1 MNLLKHSLKRNFSF
15 SVYKMA
21 DAFVIPTL
29 SCSSRSVLHCEH
41 ALAPKFNLS
50 NVFKYSR
57 KPVKIVEEGE
67 EGQKQA
73 ERTLMNKI
81 TLDVSPN
88 YDEFLNYIRKASQVG
103 MTYINVTSDDYF
115 VLAKIIE
122 QDKKF
127 PNIVVTV
134 ENPKL
139 TEEQLNEIYESINHP
154 MYIGMNMKNAQNF
167 LETDTETSLR
177 RYLKE
182 MFKFSSQI
190 KMVEIDFPVLK
201 RLCDNMDPNKEKP
214 TKKHATL
221 KTLVDFMLLSEFKG
235 FLDVTLSDKTHNHSP
250 EAEGEL
256 ATYLSKL
263 DEFLLQKGFA
273 VNTFSKEEIFQ
284 IVHNIHPDNDQLLI
298 GASYWSINN

>member
-1 MNLLKHSLKRNFSF
+1 MNLLKHSLRRHLSF

-29 SCSSRSVLHCEH
+29 SCSSRSVVHCEH
-41 ALAPKFNLS
+41 ALAPHFNLS

-57 KPVKIVEEGE
+57 KPAQIVGEGE

-73 ERTLMNKI
+73 DNTLLNKI

-88 YDEFLNYIRKASQVG
+88 YDEFLQYIRTASKIG

-122 QDKKF
+122 QEKTF

-134 ENPKL
+134 ENAKL
-139 TEEQLNEIYESINHP
+139 TEEELNDIYENINHP

-167 LETDTETSLR
+167 AETDTETSLR

-182 MFKFSSQI
+182 MFKYSSQI

-235 FLDVTLSDKTHNHSP
+235 FLDITISDKTHNHSP
-250 EAEGEL
+250 EADAEL
-256 ATYLSKL
+256 GSYLKQL

-273 VNTFSKEEIFQ
+273 VNEFNKEEIFQ
-284 IVHNIHPDNDQLLI
+284 IVHNIKPDNDQLLI
-298 GASYWSINN
+298 GASY

>member
-1 MNLLKHSLKRNFSF
+1 MYLFKHSLRRSFSF

-21 DAFVIPTL
+21 DAFIIPTL
-29 SCSSRSVLHCEH
+29 SCASRSVLHCEH
-41 ALAPKFNLS
+41 ALAPKFNQS

-57 KPVKIVEEGE
+57 KPAQFGGEGE
-67 EGQKQA
+67 AGQKEA
-73 ERTLMNKI
+73 ERTLLNKI

-88 YDEFLNYIRKASQVG
+88 YEEFLNFIRKASQIG
-103 MTYINVTSDDYF
+103 MTYINVTSDDYY
-115 VLAKIIE
+115 VLAKVIE

-127 PNIVVTV
+127 PNIVVTI

-139 TEEQLNEIYESINHP
+139 TEEELNDIYEGINHP
-154 MYIGMNMKNAQNF
+154 IYIGMNMKNSQNF
-167 LETDTETSLR
+167 LETETETSLR

-201 RLCDNMDPNKEKP
+201 RLCDNMDPAKEKP

-235 FLDVTLSDKTHNHSP
+235 FLDVTLSDSQHNHSP
-250 EAEGEL
+250 EAEAEL
-256 ATYLSKL
+256 ASYLNKL
-263 DEFLLQKGFA
+263 DHFLIEKGFSL
-273 VNTFSKEEIFQ
+273 NTFNKEEIFQ

-298 GASYWSINN
+298 GASY